1 MPVDAS
7 TRPGGPYAGSP
18 ARTRTCRGRAWTLLR
33 ATAAALLVLALGA
46 SAASAKRNAETPEST
61 TIKVLS
67 SRADLVVDNEA
78 LVEVKVPSGEDAHNV
93 TVLVNGQDESSAFA
107 AQSEQTTQGLVTGLK
122 EGANTVEAKLP
133 NGSGAKITLT
143 DHPQGGPLWAG
154 PQVQPWKCPA
164 GALDAQCNQPAT
176 YKYLYKSSNPEKT
189 KLLAYNPE
197 SPPEEVA
204 TLTVNGHTV
213 PYIIRV
219 ETGYQD
225 RDQYSIAVLYN
236 PAEPWSSGVSPQA
249 QFGHK
254 MLVTHGASCS
264 VAYES
269 GTSPSTTEESA
280 TTKYALENGWVVM
293 STAMDNNGH
302 DCDVV
307 TSAESLYMAK
317 QRVIDQYGTL
327 RYTIAI
333 GCSGGSLTQQWV
345 ANAYPGIYQ
354 GLLPTCS
361 FPDTWT
367 SSNQVVDYHLLDS
380 YFADKE
386 NWGSGVSWS
395 TAQEAAVDGDPST
408 TNAQLSDA
416 GFFGAAN
423 PAQACPGTT
432 AEDRYNP
439 VTNIGGIRCNTAD
452 FSINVFGPRPESE
465 WGQEE
470 KELGH
475 GFANLAYSNAGVL
488 YGLSALREGK
498 ITPAE
503 FVDVN
508 KKIGGVNPETI
519 AVESERDTGNPLG
532 FRYAY
537 RSGMINETNNMG
549 QVAII
554 DCRGPNPEEAHDAYR
569 AFAVRARLERE
580 NGTAANQLIWEG
592 PLPLE
597 ASANCQP
604 QALPAMDNWLNAVYS
619 DGRALSL
626 PTKVIADKP
635 AELGDRCYN
644 AAGEVTATHSIC
656 GTSVV
661 PTPGTPRMVAG
672 ESITTDDS
680 DCKLQPLKRSSL
692 PAEFS
697 DAEWEELKS
706 VFPKGVCNYKKL
718 GSYQKPTIPW
728 LTYQTPS
735 GQVIYGGKPMKK
747 EPVSK
752 PIRAH

>member
-1 MPVDAS
+1 V
-7 TRPGGPYAGSP
+7 
-18 ARTRTCRGRAWTLLR
+18 LL
-33 ATAAALLVLALGA
+33 LLLSA
-46 SAASAKRNAETPEST
+46 SAANARPHAVAAEGT

-78 LVEVKVPSGEDAHNV
+78 LLEVTVPTGEDPHNV
-93 TVLVNGQDESSAFA
+93 TVLVNGQDETSAFA
-107 AQSEQTTQGLVTGLK
+107 VQSEQVTRGLVTGLH

-133 NGSGAKITLT
+133 DGTGAKIALT

-164 GALDAQCNQPAT
+164 GALDTQCNQPAT
-176 YKYLYKSSNPEKT
+176 YKYLYHSSNPEKT
-189 KLLAYNPE
+189 KLLPYNPE

-204 TLTVNGHTV
+204 TLTVNGQTV

-236 PAEPWSSGVSPQA
+236 PSEPWSSVSPQA

-254 MLVTHGASCS
+254 MLVTHGASCG

-269 GTSPSTTEESA
+269 ATSPSTTEESA

-380 YFADKE
+380 YFAHKE
-386 NWGSGVSWS
+386 NWGAGIAW
-395 TAQEAAVDGDPST
+395 TPQQEAAVDGDPST

-416 GFFGAAN
+416 GFFPAAD
-423 PAQACPGTT
+423 PGHACPGTT
-432 AEDRYNP
+432 AENRYNP
-439 VTNIGGIRCNTAD
+439 TTNPGGIRCNTAD
-452 FSINVFGPRPESE
+452 FSINVFGVRPESE
-465 WGQEE
+465 WGPEE

-475 GFANLAYSNAGVL
+475 GFANLAYSNVGVQ

-498 ITPAE
+498 ITPEE

-508 KKIGGVNPETI
+508 KKIGGVNPESI
-519 AVESERDTGNPLG
+519 AVESARDTGNPTA
-532 FRYAY
+532 FKNAY
-537 RSGMINETNNMG
+537 RSGMINETNNLG
-549 QVAII
+549 QVPII
-554 DCRGPNPEEAHDAYR
+554 DCRGPNPEAAHDAYR

-592 PLPLE
+592 PAAIT

-604 QALPAMDNWLNAVYS
+604 QALPAMDNWLSAVYS
-619 DGRALSL
+619 DGRSLSL

-661 PTPGTPRMVAG
+661 PLPGTPRMVGG
-672 ESITTDDS
+672 EAITTDDS
-680 DCKLQPLKRSSL
+680 ECKLHAMKRSSY
-692 PAEFS
+692 PADFS
-697 DAEWEELKS
+697 ETEWEELKS
-706 VFPKGVCNYKKL
+706 TFPKGVCDYKKL
-718 GSYQKPTIPW
+718 GVFQKPTIPW
-728 LTYQTPS
+728 LTYQTPT
-735 GQVIYGGKPMKK
+735 GQVIYGGKPMPK

-752 PIRAH
+752 PVGKH

>member
-1 MPVDAS
+1 V
-7 TRPGGPYAGSP
+7 
-18 ARTRTCRGRAWTLLR
+18 GRTLLHVAMAAVMLSLLFVPAADARR
-33 ATAAALLVLALGA
+33 AAV
-46 SAASAKRNAETPEST
+46 RHAEAGEVT

-67 SRADLVVDNEA
+67 SRADLVVDDEA
-78 LVEVKVPSGEDAHNV
+78 LLEVTVPAGEDPHSV

-107 AQSEQTTQGLVTGLK
+107 AQSEQATRGLVTGLA
-122 EGANTVEAKLP
+122 EGANTVEARLP
-133 NGSGAKITLT
+133 DGSGAKITLT
-143 DHPQGGPLWAG
+143 DHPQGGPLFAG
-154 PQVQPWKCPA
+154 PQVQPWTCEA
-164 GALDAQCNQPAT
+164 GAADSQCNKAPS

-189 KLLAYNPE
+189 KLEPYEPSNPP
-197 SPPEEVA
+197 SEVA
-204 TLTVNGHTV
+204 TVTVNGKAV

-236 PAEPWSSGVSPQA
+236 PAEPWSADAPQG
-249 QFGHK
+249 QFEHK
-254 MLVTHGASCS
+254 MLITHGFGCG

-269 GTSPSTTEESA
+269 ASAPSTTSDESGSA
-280 TTKYALENGWVVM
+280 VWALENGWVVM
-293 STAMDNNGH
+293 STAKDNDGH
-302 DCDVV
+302 NCDVV

-327 RYTIAI
+327 RYTIGI

-361 FPDTWT
+361 FPDAL
-367 SSNQVVDYHLLDS
+367 SSANQVADYHLLDH

-386 NWGSGVSWS
+386 AWGSGISW
-395 TAQEAAVDGDPST
+395 TPAQEAAVDGTPTT
-408 TNAQLSDA
+408 TNALASDL
-416 GFFGAAN
+416 GFFYALEPGY
-423 PAQACPGTT
+423 ACPGTNS
-432 AEDRYNP
+432 EDRYNP
-439 VTNIGGIRCNTAD
+439 SSNPGGVRCSVPD
-452 FSINVFGPRPESE
+452 FAINVFGPRPESE
-465 WGQEE
+465 WGPEE

-475 GFANLAYSNAGVL
+475 GFAGLAYDNRGVQ

-498 ITPAE
+498 ITQQE
-503 FVDVN
+503 FVDLN
-508 KKIGGVNPETI
+508 AKIGGLDPETI
-519 AVESERDTGNPLG
+519 AVDSTRTAADPTALKN
-532 FRYAY
+532 AY

-554 DCRGPNPEEAHDAYR
+554 DCRGPNPEGAHDAYR
-569 AFAVRARLERE
+569 AFAVRARLQRE

-592 PLPLE
+592 PMPYT
-597 ASANCQP
+597 ASKNCQS
-604 QALPAMDNWLNAVYS
+604 QGIVAMDSWLSAVYS
-619 DGRALSL
+619 DGRALPL

-661 PTPGTPRMVAG
+661 PLPGSPRMVAG
-672 ESITTDDS
+672 EAITTDDS

-692 PAEFS
+692 PADFS
-697 DAEWEELKS
+697 DSEWEELKS
-706 VFPKGVCNYKKL
+706 TFPQGVCNYKKL
-718 GSYQKPTIPW
+718 GTFQKPTVPW
-728 LTYQTPS
+728 LTYQTPT
-735 GQVIYGGKPMKK
+735 GQVIYGGKPMQK

-752 PIRAH
+752 PIGKHEV

>member
-1 MPVDAS
+1 MPRDVVS
-7 TRPGGPYAGSP
+7 TRSGRPRTGPPATTKARNRL
-18 ARTRTCRGRAWTLLR
+18 ARTLLG
-33 ATAAALLVLALGA
+33 ATVATVLLLMLVA
-46 SAASAKRNAETPEST
+46 SAASAAETT

-67 SRADLVVDNEA
+67 GRADLVVDNEA
-78 LVEVKVPSGEDAHNV
+78 LLEVTVPAGEDAHNV
-93 TVLVNGQDESSAFA
+93 TVLVGGQDETSAFA
-107 AQSEQTTQGLVTGLK
+107 AQSEQSTRGLVTGLL

-133 NGSGAKITLT
+133 DGTGAKITLT

-164 GALDAQCNQPAT
+164 GALDPQCNQPAT

-189 KLLAYNPE
+189 KLLPYNPE

-236 PAEPWSSGVSPQA
+236 PSEPWSSVSPQA

-254 MLVTHGASCS
+254 MLVTHGASCD

-269 GTSPSTTEESA
+269 ATAPSTTEESA

-380 YFADKE
+380 YFAHKE
-386 NWGSGVSWS
+386 NWGPEIAW
-395 TAQEAAVDGDPST
+395 TPQQEAAVDGDPST

-423 PAQACPGTT
+423 PAHACAGTT
-432 AEDRYNP
+432 AENRYNP
-439 VTNIGGIRCNTAD
+439 TTNIGGIRCNTAD

-465 WGQEE
+465 WGPEE

-475 GFANLAYSNAGVL
+475 GFANLAYSNRGVL

-508 KKIGGVNPETI
+508 KKIGGVNPESI
-519 AVESERDTGNPLG
+519 VVESERDSGNPTG
-532 FRYAY
+532 FKNAY
-537 RSGMINETNNMG
+537 RSGMINETNNLG

-580 NGTAANQLIWEG
+580 NGTSANQLIWEG
-592 PLPLE
+592 PVALE

-619 DGRALSL
+619 DERALSL

-644 AAGEVTATHSIC
+644 AAGEVTSAHSIC

-661 PTPGTPRMVAG
+661 PLPGTPRMVAG
-672 ESITTDDS
+672 EAITTDDS
-680 DCKLQPLKRSSL
+680 DCRLEPLKRSSL
-692 PAEFS
+692 PANFS
-697 DAEWEELKS
+697 DSEWEELKS
-706 VFPKGVCNYKKL
+706 TFPKGVCNYRKL
-718 GSYQKPTIPW
+718 GSFQKPTVPW

-735 GQVIYGGKPMKK
+735 GQVIYGGKPMTK

-752 PIRAH
+752 PLGKH

>member
-1 MPVDAS
+1 M
-7 TRPGGPYAGSP
+7 
-18 ARTRTCRGRAWTLLR
+18 LL
-33 ATAAALLVLALGA
+33 LLVA
-46 SAASAKRNAETPEST
+46 SAATARTARAARPNAEPAANAT

-67 SRADLVVDNEA
+67 SRADLVTDNEA
-78 LVEVKVPSGEDAHNV
+78 LLEITVPTGEDPHAV
-93 TVLVNGQDESSAFA
+93 TVLVGGQDESSAFA
-107 AQSEQTTQGLVTGLK
+107 VQSEQSTRGLATGLL
-122 EGANTVEAKLP
+122 EGPNTVEAKLP
-133 NGSGAKITLT
+133 DGTGAKLTLT
-143 DHPQGGPLWAG
+143 DHPQGGPLFAG
-154 PQVQPWKCPA
+154 PQVQPWTCPA
-164 GALDAQCNQPAT
+164 GALDSQCNRPAT
-176 YKYLYKSSNPEKT
+176 YAYKYKSTNPEKT
-189 KLLAYNPE
+189 KLQPYNPE
-197 SPPEEVA
+197 SPPEDVA
-204 TLTVNGHTV
+204 TVTVNGHTV
-213 PYIIRV
+213 PYIIRT

-225 RDQYSIAVLYN
+225 RDQYSISTLYN
-236 PAEPWSSGVSPQA
+236 PSEPWSAVNPQA

-254 MLVTHGASCS
+254 MLVTHGASCN

-269 GTSPSTTEESA
+269 ATAPSTNDEGA
-280 TTKYALENGWVVM
+280 TTTYALEHGWVVM

-361 FPDTWT
+361 FPDTWS
-367 SSNQVVDYHLLDS
+367 SSNQVVDYHLLNS
-380 YFADKE
+380 YFAHKE
-386 NWGSGVSWS
+386 KWGAGIAWT
-395 TAQEAAVDGDPST
+395 TAQEAAVDGDPGT
-408 TNAQLSDA
+408 TNALLSDA
-416 GFFGAAN
+416 GFFSAAD
-423 PAQACPGTT
+423 PGHACPGTT
-432 AEDRYNP
+432 AENRYNAT
-439 VTNIGGIRCNTAD
+439 TNIGGIRCNTAD

-465 WGQEE
+465 WGPEE

-475 GFANLAYSNAGVL
+475 GFAGLAYNNEGVQ

-498 ITPAE
+498 ITQAE

-508 KKIGGVNPETI
+508 AKIGGVNSESI
-519 AVESERDTGNPLG
+519 AVESARDSGNPLAMK
-532 FRYAY
+532 RVY
-537 RSGMINETNNMG
+537 RSGMINETNNLG

-554 DCRGPNPEEAHDAYR
+554 DCRGPNPEQAHDAYR

-592 PLPLE
+592 PVALT

-604 QALPAMDNWLNAVYS
+604 QALPAMDNWLSAVYG
-619 DGRALSL
+619 DERALSL

-635 AELGDRCYN
+635 SELGDRCYN
-644 AAGEVTATHSIC
+644 AAGEVTAAHSLC

-661 PTPGTPRMVAG
+661 PLPGTPRMVAG

-680 DCKLQPLKRSSL
+680 QCRLQAIKRSSY
-692 PAEFS
+692 PASFS
-697 DAEWEELKS
+697 DSEWEELKS
-706 VFPKGVCNYKKL
+706 TFPKGVCNYKKL
-718 GSYQKPTIPW
+718 GVFQKPTIPW
-728 LTYQTPS
+728 LTYQTAS
-735 GQVIYGGKPMKK
+735 GEVIYGGKPMKK

-752 PIRAH
+752 PFH

>member
-1 MPVDAS
+1 MPKDAGS
-7 TRPGGPYAGSP
+7 TRSGRPHAGPPTSTKARKRP
-18 ARTRTCRGRAWTLLR
+18 ARTLLAATVAAVLLLLLVASA
-33 ATAAALLVLALGA
+33 ATAA
-46 SAASAKRNAETPEST
+46 EST

-78 LVEVKVPSGEDAHNV
+78 LLEITVPTGEDPHNV
-93 TVLVNGQDESSAFA
+93 TVLVGGQDESAAFA
-107 AQSEQTTQGLVTGLK
+107 VQSEQSTRGLVTGLL

-133 NGSGAKITLT
+133 DGTGAKITLT
-143 DHPQGGPLWAG
+143 NHPQGGPLFAG
-154 PQVQPWKCPA
+154 PQVQPWTCPA
-164 GALDAQCNQPAT
+164 GALDSQCNRPAT
-176 YKYLYKSSNPEKT
+176 YAYKYRSTNPEKT
-189 KLLAYNPE
+189 KLQPYNPE
-197 SPPEEVA
+197 SPPEDVA
-204 TLTVNGHTV
+204 TVTVNGHTV
-213 PYIIRV
+213 PYIIRT

-225 RDQYSIAVLYN
+225 RDQYSISTLYN
-236 PAEPWSSGVSPQA
+236 PSEPWSAVSPQA

-254 MLVTHGASCS
+254 MLVTHGASCN

-269 GTSPSTTEESA
+269 ATAPSTNDEGA
-280 TTKYALENGWVVM
+280 TTTYALEHGWVVM

-367 SSNQVVDYHLLDS
+367 SSNQVVDYHLLNS
-380 YFADKE
+380 YFAHKE
-386 NWGSGVSWS
+386 KWGAGISWT
-395 TAQEAAVDGDPST
+395 TAQEAAVDGDPGT

-416 GFFGAAN
+416 GFFSAAD
-423 PAQACPGTT
+423 PGHACPGTT
-432 AEDRYNP
+432 AENRYNAT
-439 VTNIGGIRCNTAD
+439 TNIGGIRCNTAD

-465 WGQEE
+465 WGPQE

-475 GFANLAYSNAGVL
+475 GFAGLAYSNEGVQ

-508 KKIGGVNPETI
+508 AKIGGVNSESI
-519 AVESERDTGNPLG
+519 AVESVRDAGNPLAMK
-532 FRYAY
+532 RAY
-537 RSGMINETNNMG
+537 RSGMINETNNLG

-554 DCRGPNPEEAHDAYR
+554 DCRGPNPEQAHDAYR

-592 PLPLE
+592 PVALQ

-604 QALPAMDNWLNAVYS
+604 QALPAMDSWLSAVYS
-619 DGRALSL
+619 DERSLSL
-626 PTKVIADKP
+626 PTKIIADKP
-635 AELGDRCYN
+635 SELGDRCYN
-644 AAGEVTATHSIC
+644 AAGEVTAAHSLC

-661 PTPGTPRMVAG
+661 PLPGTPRMVAG
-672 ESITTDDS
+672 EAITTDDS
-680 DCKLQPLKRSSL
+680 ECRLQAMKRSSY
-692 PAEFS
+692 PAAFS
-697 DAEWEELKS
+697 DSEWEELKGA
-706 VFPKGVCNYKKL
+706 FPKGVCNYKKL
-718 GSYQKPTIPW
+718 GVFQKPTIPW
-728 LTYQTPS
+728 LTYQTAS

-752 PIRAH
+752 PFPKH